1 MTTYQI
7 KSEKDNTNWD
17 TWLRKCSGS
26 TAFHTSIW
34 GDLIQKHFPTLSPL
48 WLSLSQGE
56 KPVGAMTCYLF
67 YPFPFISM
75 LHSLH
80 WNLPGGP
87 LLWDEQRL
95 EISAFTASLIS
106 ELQILARE
114 HRLVEIMLN
123 TSPLGPKIDD
133 VCLREAG
140 FLTKETRFTHLL
152 NIQQGYD
159 FVWNAFHGSARRAIR
174 KSGKNGV
181 SVRLSESEKDMRSFY
196 SIYLSLMQSFKSTPK
211 PYSLLFA
218 LQKSPIGRLVIAEF
232 KNKIIGGMLFLNF
245 NKVTT
250 VWMVA
255 SLAEFLHLRPNNA
268 IYDFTIRWACE
279 NGSYW
284 VDLGA
289 SPPERIGL
297 IKFKESWNAERYN
310 FCVYQWVRSSWRYHL
325 WTCIEPLLRGI
336 YGRLQE
342 LKYNVQKTLKAIG
355 WKDAW

>member
-1 MTTYQI
+1 MVNQI
-7 KSEKDNTNWD
+7 KSEKDNSAWD
-17 TWLRKCSGS
+17 IWLRKCSGS
-26 TAFHTSIW
+26 TAFHTRIW
-34 GDLIQKHFPTLSPL
+34 GSLIKDHFSTLSPL
-48 WLSLSQGE
+48 LFFLSQSE
-56 KPVGAMTCYLF
+56 QSVGAMPCYLF
-67 YPFPFISM
+67 HPLPFITM

-95 EISAFTASLIS
+95 ENSALTTSLIS

-114 HRLVEIMLN
+114 HRLVEIVLN

-174 KSGKNGV
+174 KSAKNGV
-181 SVRLSESEKDMRSFY
+181 SVSISESEKDMRSFY
-196 SIYLSLMQSFKSTPK
+196 TIYLSLMQRFNSTPK
-211 PYSLLFA
+211 PYSLLSA
-218 LQKSPIGRLVIAEF
+218 LQKSPIGRLVIAEHN
-232 KNKIIGGMLFLNF
+232 NKIIGGMLFLHF

-255 SLAEFLHLRPNNA
+255 SMDEYLHLRPNNA
-268 IYDFTIRWACE
+268 LYDFTIRWACE
-279 NGSYW
+279 NGYYW

-297 IKFKESWNAERYN
+297 IKFKESWNAERHN
-310 FCVYQWVRSSWRYHL
+310 FCVYQWVCSSWRYHL
-325 WTCIEPLLRGI
+325 WTCIEPLLRRI
-336 YGRLQE
+336 YSRLQR
-342 LKYNVQKTLKAIG
+342 LRYSAKKTPKPID
-355 WKDAW
+355 WKDA